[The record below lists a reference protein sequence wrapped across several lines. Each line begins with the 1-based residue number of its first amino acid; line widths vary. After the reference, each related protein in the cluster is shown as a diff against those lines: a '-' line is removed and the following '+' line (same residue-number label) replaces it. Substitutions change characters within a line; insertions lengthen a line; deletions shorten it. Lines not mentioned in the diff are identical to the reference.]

1 MLKNFVGVEKSCNFA
16 FENLEKSCKL
26 VSENLEKSC
35 NCRLKILEKSC
46 RDMLR
51 RKIIKELEKWREE
64 TSNKALLIKGARQ
77 IGKTTIV
84 RHFAKL
90 L

>member
-1 MLKNFVGVEKSCNFA
+1 MLK
-16 FENLEKSCKL
+16 
-26 VSENLEKSC
+26 
-35 NCRLKILEKSC
+35 I
-46 RDMLR
+46 
-51 RKIIKELEKWREE
+51 KIIKELIRWKEE
-64 TSNKALLIKGARQ
+64 TSNKALQIKGARQ

>member
-1 MLKNFVGVEKSCNFA
+1 MCFFLVL
-16 FENLEKSCKL
+16 LEKSCKL

-35 NCRLKILEKSC
+35 RKMLK
-46 RDMLR
+46 
-51 RKIIKELEKWREE
+51 RKIIRELIRGKEE